1 VPVLTRRFALVALV
15 VAVVRVVLPDDLP
28 TGAFWTD
35 LAVMLGLLAVVAL
48 VDFVLTASPARVE
61 VEREVPAVVVLG
73 YEATITWRFANTV
86 RRTLRIA
93 FADELAPSLHA
104 ETRRAALTLPPEGT
118 ATVRVPIRPARRGR
132 FTPTAFTLRVAGPLG
147 LAAKQSTRA
156 LPSVLRVH
164 PPFRSKDEAELR
176 INKAR
181 LLEVGLRSAQGR
193 GGGTEFEQLREYGPD
208 DEFRRVDW
216 SATARA
222 GKAIVRTYR
231 AERNQTVL
239 VMLDA
244 GRLMAARVDD
254 VPRLEHAMD
263 ATLMLTTV
271 ATRLGDK
278 CGLLVFDAEV
288 RRIINPS
295 KTRAQV
301 GAVTEALFDL
311 EAQLVETDYRAAF
324 ASAITRFRRRAL
336 LVLLTELVEQAAEES
351 LVPALPLITRSH
363 VVVIGAVRD
372 PEVERWAAETG
383 DDPEVVYRRAA
394 ALAALAE
401 RGRVAARLRALG
413 ATVVD
418 AAPGQLSGDLADTY
432 LRLKAIGRL

>member
-1 VPVLTRRFALVALV
+1 MPVLTRRFSLVVLV
-15 VAVVRVVLPDDLP
+15 VAVARVVLPDDLP
-28 TGAFWTD
+28 SGHFWLD
-35 LAVMLGLLAVVAL
+35 LLVAVGVLAGIGV
-48 VDFVLTASPARVE
+48 VDFALTTAPGRVG
-61 VEREVPAVVVLG
+61 VEREAPAVVVLG
-73 YEATITWRFANTV
+73 QSAPVTWQFTNPTNGP
-86 RRTLRIA
+86 LRIA

-104 ETRRAALTLPPEGT
+104 DTRRATLTLTPRGR
-118 ATVRVPIRPARRGR
+118 ATVRTPIHPTRRGR
-132 FTPTAFTLRVAGPLG
+132 FTPTALTVRVLGPLG
-147 LAAKQSTRA
+147 LVGRQRTRA
-156 LPSVLRVH
+156 LPSTIRVH

-208 DEFRRVDW
+208 DEFRRLDW

-222 GKAIVRTYR
+222 GKPIVRTYR

-263 ATLMLTTV
+263 AALMLTTV

-278 CGLLVFDAEV
+278 CGLLVFDATV
-288 RRIINPS
+288 GHVLAPS
-295 KTRAQV
+295 KARAQA

-311 EAQLVETDYRAAF
+311 EAQLVETDYRSAFVAAI
-324 ASAITRFRRRAL
+324 ARFRRRAL

-372 PEVERWAAETG
+372 PEVERWAVERG

-401 RGRVAARLRALG
+401 RERVAARLRALG
-413 ATVVD
+413 ATVID
-418 AAPGQLSGDLADTY
+418 AAPGRLSGDLADTY
-432 LRLKAIGRL
+432 LRLKAVGRL

>member
-1 VPVLTRRFALVALV
+1 MVVTRRFALVALV
-15 VAVVRVVLPDDLP
+15 VAVARLVLPDDLP
-28 TGAFWTD
+28 TGRFWEDLGVLAAALAVLWLVD
-35 LAVMLGLLAVVAL
+35 LALATSPAQVAVARLVPRAL
-48 VDFVLTASPARVE
+48 V
-61 VEREVPAVVVLG
+61 LG
-73 YEATITWRFANTV
+73 QQATIGWRFENTTS
-86 RRTLRIA
+86 RMLHLA

-104 ETRRAALTLPPEGT
+104 DVRRASLTLPPKGS
-118 ATVRVPIRPARRGR
+118 ATVRTVIRPSRRGR
-132 FTPTAFTLRVAGPLG
+132 FSPTDLVVRVVGPLG
-147 LAAKQSTRA
+147 LAARQRTRDE
-156 LPSVLRVH
+156 PSMIRVH

-181 LLEVGLRSAQGR
+181 VLEVGLRSAQGR

-216 SATARA
+216 AATARA

-278 CGLLVFDAEV
+278 CGLLVFDSHVGRVLA
-288 RRIINPS
+288 PS
-295 KTRAQV
+295 RSRGQV
-301 GAVTEALFDL
+301 GVVTEALFDL
-311 EAQLVETDYRAAF
+311 EPALVETDYRGAF
-324 ASAITRFRRRAL
+324 AAVIARFRRRAL

-363 VVVIGAVRD
+363 VVVVGAVRD
-372 PEVERWAAETG
+372 PEVERWATEVG
-383 DDPEVVYRRAA
+383 GDPEIVYRRAA

-401 RGRVAARLRALG
+401 RARVAARLRAMG

>member
-1 VPVLTRRFALVALV
+1 MLAVAATRA
-15 VAVVRVVLPDDLP
+15 VLPDDLP
-28 TGAFWTD
+28 TGAFWVD
-35 LAVMLGLLAVVAL
+35 LLIVVAL
-48 VDFVLTASPARVE
+48 LAIIWLIDLVLTTPPKRVG
-61 VEREVPAVVVLG
+61 VEREAPTVVVLG
-73 YEATITWRFANTV
+73 QGSTVTWRFENTTE
-86 RRTLRIA
+86 RRLRIA

-104 ETRRAALTLPPEGT
+104 DTRRAALTLAPRGS
-118 ATVRVPIRPARRGR
+118 ATVRTTMMPSRRGR
-132 FTPTAFTLRVAGPLG
+132 FTPTELTVRVLGPLG
-147 LAAKQSTRA
+147 LAGRQRTRA
-156 LPSVLRVH
+156 VPSTIRVH

-193 GGGTEFEQLREYGPD
+193 GAGTEFEQLRDYGPD

-239 VMLDA
+239 VMLDT
-244 GRLMAARVDD
+244 GRLMAARVEE

-263 ATLMLTTV
+263 ATMMLTTV

-288 RRIINPS
+288 GRVLTPS
-295 KTRAQV
+295 RSRAQV

-311 EAQLVETDYRAAF
+311 EAHLVETDYRSAF
-324 ASAITRFRRRAL
+324 AAAITRFRRRAL

-372 PEVERWAAETG
+372 PEVERWAVEPG
-383 DDPEVVYRRAA
+383 DEPEVVYRRAA

-418 AAPGQLSGDLADTY
+418 ASPGHLSGALADTY